1 MSNFISRGLKKAGI
15 RIDSHTFG
23 NLLKNVAPALAFTPV
38 GVIGA
43 GIAGAVGGKLRGES
57 TGQALK
63 SGVSN
68 AAIGG
73 TAKLASGAI
82 RGALAH
88 GAPGALPSA
97 APGGG
102 IPIPADANLTGAV
115 IPSGTAPIG
124 TGGQGLGIKGAIG
137 KVGGFIEKHPTAT
150 AMGLQSIG
158 NLATSGTQNR
168 IQGAQASLLEQEVAE
183 AERRRKNQLELAPAY
198 GALGT
203 ALGQSIAQPV
213 APNPYGAR

>member
-1 MSNFISRGLKKAGI
+1 MSWLSKGLKKIGV
-15 RIDSHTFG
+15 RIDSHTLG
-23 NLLKNVAPALAFTPV
+23 NLVKNVSPALAFTPV

-43 GIAGAVGGKLRGES
+43 GLAGAVGGKLRGES

-82 RGALAH
+82 KGALAH
-88 GAPGALPSA
+88 GTPSA
-97 APGGG
+97 VPSVAPGGG
-102 IPIPADANLTGAV
+102 LPIPADANLTHAV

-124 TGGQGLGIKGAIG
+124 SGGPGLGIRGAIG

-158 NLATSGTQNR
+158 NLATAGTQNR
-168 IQGAQASLLEQEVAE
+168 MQSAQATLLEQEVAE
-183 AERRRKNQLELAPAY
+183 AERRRKNQLELAPAF
-198 GALGT
+198 GSLGT
-203 ALGQSIAQPV
+203 ALGQSLAQPV
-213 APNPYGAR
+213 ATNPYGAR